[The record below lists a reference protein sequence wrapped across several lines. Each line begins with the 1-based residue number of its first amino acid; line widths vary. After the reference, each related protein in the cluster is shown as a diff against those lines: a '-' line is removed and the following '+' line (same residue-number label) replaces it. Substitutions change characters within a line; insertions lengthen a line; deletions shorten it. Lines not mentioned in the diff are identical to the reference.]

1 MYDEFKRDKD
11 GDFRGIFYAVF
22 KRDEDE
28 VFFMLNLNVINM
40 AIFDKDCDFR
50 RIFMMDLNEI
60 NMAILGFFGM
70 IEKYEICLFMARIM
84 HKNNV
89 KKCVIRKSS
98 ILKIVM
104 HYKETF
110 SELLKQMRLTCM
122 WRGL

>member
-50 RIFMMDLNEI
+50 GTFYD
-60 NMAILGFFGM
+60 GFKRD
-70 IEKYEICLFMARIM
+70 KYGNFRFFL
-84 HKNNV
+84 V
-89 KKCVIRKSS
+89 
-98 ILKIVM
+98 
-104 HYKETF
+104 
-110 SELLKQMRLTCM
+110 
-122 WRGL
+122 